1 MANNGKNKKNHKE
14 ELNVVDKALEL
25 TKDNTEIKNIN
36 QISNLNLDKDEELEL
51 TRMITK
57 EDLNKIKEDKLG
69 LTKQQKFNFET
80 NNYEFEDIIRKK
92 KDNQEKNKSDNITK
106 KKVNKDK
113 IVVIKEK
120 YPVKLI
126 FLLYTIILVLIG
138 FILFHFITFDHNKV
152 EIKEVEVTK
161 KVDSNYIFLGDSITD
176 FYDLDKYYDDLPIVN
191 SGVNGNSTTD
201 ILDDMYKRVYRYN
214 PTKVFILIGTNDI
227 TKDRSTN
234 QIVNNISKIVKRIK
248 KNRPSAK
255 IYIESIY
262 PISKADDSKIK
273 KDMVKNRTNKQIKEI
288 NKKLK
293 EKTKELDVNYINM
306 YDKLIDKNDNLK
318 LEYTTDGLHMSDKGY
333 DVITEEIMKYIDK

>member
-1 MANNGKNKKNHKE
+1 MASDRKNTKNHKE
-14 ELNVVDKALEL
+14 ELDIIDKAFEL
-25 TKDNTEIKNIN
+25 TRDNKEVKNIDKL
-36 QISNLNLDKDEELEL
+36 SNLNEYEELEL

-57 EDLNKIKEDKLG
+57 EDIDKIKENKLG

-92 KDNQEKNKSDNITK
+92 KSNQEKNKSDNITR

-161 KVDSNYIFLGDSITD
+161 KLDNNYVFLGDSITD
-176 FYDLDKYYDDLPIVN
+176 FYDLEKYYDDLPVVN

-201 ILDDMYKRVYRYN
+201 ILNNMNERVYRYN
-214 PTKVFILIGTNDI
+214 PTKVFLLIGTNDI
-227 TKDRSTN
+227 TKDRSSN

-248 KNRPSAK
+248 KNRPSTR
-255 IYIESIY
+255 IYVISIY
-262 PISKADDSKIK
+262 PVNNSDNSKIK

-288 NKKLK
+288 NSKLK
-293 EKTKELDVNYINM
+293 EKVKTLDVNYINM
-306 YDKLIDKNDNLK
+306 YDKLVDKNDNLK
-318 LEYTTDGLHMSDKGY
+318 LEYTTEGLHISDKGY
-333 DVITEEIMKYIDK
+333 DIITEEIMKYIDK

>member
-1 MANNGKNKKNHKE
+1 MASDRKNTKNHKE
-14 ELNVVDKALEL
+14 ELDIIDKAFEL
-25 TKDNTEIKNIN
+25 TRDNKEVKNIDKL
-36 QISNLNLDKDEELEL
+36 SNLNEYEELEL

-57 EDLNKIKEDKLG
+57 EDIDKIKENKLG

-92 KDNQEKNKSDNITK
+92 KSNQEKNKSDNITR

-161 KVDSNYIFLGDSITD
+161 KLDNNYVFLGDSITD
-176 FYDLDKYYDDLPIVN
+176 FYDLEKYYDDLPVVN

-201 ILDDMYKRVYRYN
+201 ILNNMNERVYRYN
-214 PTKVFILIGTNDI
+214 PTKVFLLIGTNDI
-227 TKDRSTN
+227 TKDRSSN

-248 KNRPSAK
+248 KNRPSTK
-255 IYIESIY
+255 IYVISIY
-262 PISKADDSKIK
+262 PVNNSDNSKIK

-288 NKKLK
+288 NSKLK
-293 EKTKELDVNYINM
+293 EKVKTLDVNYINM
-306 YDKLIDKNDNLK
+306 YDKLVDKNDNLK
-318 LEYTTDGLHMSDKGY
+318 LEYTTEGLHISDKGY
-333 DVITEEIMKYIDK
+333 DIITEEIMKYIDK

>member
-1 MANNGKNKKNHKE
+1 MEDNRKSKKKYKE
-14 ELNVVDKALEL
+14 ELNVIDKALEL
-25 TKDNTEIKNIN
+25 TKDNKEITDVK
-36 QISNLNLDKDEELEL
+36 LDKNEELEV
-51 TRMITK
+51 TRLVTK
-57 EDLNKIKEDKLG
+57 EDLDEIRDENLG
-69 LTKQQKFNFET
+69 FTKQQKFNFET
-80 NNYEFEDIIRKK
+80 NNYEFEDIIRK
-92 KDNQEKNKSDNITK
+92 NKNKEEKITK
-106 KKVNKDK
+106 KKVSKDK

-126 FLLYTIILVLIG
+126 LLLYTIILVLIG
-138 FILFHFITFDHNKV
+138 FILFHFITFNHDKV
-152 EIKEVEVTK
+152 NIKEVEVVK
-161 KVDSNYIFLGDSITD
+161 KSDSNYIFLGDSITD
-176 FYDLDKYYDDLPIVN
+176 FYDLDKYYDDLPVVN

-248 KNRPSAK
+248 KNRPSTK

-262 PISKADDSKIK
+262 PVSKADDSKIK

-293 EKTKELDVNYINM
+293 EKTKELNVNYINM
-306 YDKLIDKNDNLK
+306 YDKLTDKDDNLK

>member
-1 MANNGKNKKNHKE
+1 MEDNRKSKKKNKK
-14 ELNVVDKALEL
+14 ELNVI
-25 TKDNTEIKNIN
+25 DNAF
-36 QISNLNLDKDEELEL
+36 EL
-51 TRMITK
+51 TRDNKEITDINLDNNKEFEMTRMISK
-57 EDLNKIKEDKLG
+57 EDLDELKRENLEY
-69 LTKQQKFNFET
+69 TKQQKFNFET
-80 NNYEFEDIIRKK
+80 NNYEFEDIIRK
-92 KDNQEKNKSDNITK
+92 NKNKDEKITK
-106 KKVNKDK
+106 KKVSKDK

-138 FILFHFITFDHNKV
+138 FIIFHFVTFNHDKVKIKKV
-152 EIKEVEVTK
+152 EVIKK
-161 KVDSNYIFLGDSITD
+161 ADSNYVFLGDSITD
-176 FYDLDKYYDDLPIVN
+176 FYDLDKYYDDLPVVN
-191 SGVNGNSTTD
+191 SGINGNSTTD
-201 ILDDMYKRVYRYN
+201 ILDNMNDRVYRYN
-214 PTKVFILIGTNDI
+214 PTKIFILIGTNDI

-262 PISKADDSKIK
+262 PISKDDDSKIK

-306 YDKLIDKNDNLK
+306 YDKLVDKNDNLK

-333 DVITEEIMKYIDK
+333 DIITEEIMKYIDK

>member
-1 MANNGKNKKNHKE
+1 MASDRKNTKNHKE
-14 ELNVVDKALEL
+14 ELDIIDKAFEL
-25 TKDNTEIKNIN
+25 TRDNKEVKNIDKL
-36 QISNLNLDKDEELEL
+36 SNLNEYEELEL

-57 EDLNKIKEDKLG
+57 EDIDKIKENKLG

-92 KDNQEKNKSDNITK
+92 KSNQEKNKSDNITR

-120 YPVKLI
+120 YPVKLT

-161 KVDSNYIFLGDSITD
+161 KLDNNYVFLGDSITD
-176 FYDLDKYYDDLPIVN
+176 FYDLEKYYDDLPVVN

-201 ILDDMYKRVYRYN
+201 ILNNMNERVYRYN
-214 PTKVFILIGTNDI
+214 PTKVFLLIGTNDI
-227 TKDRSTN
+227 TKDRSSN

-248 KNRPSAK
+248 KNRPSTK
-255 IYIESIY
+255 IYVISIY
-262 PISKADDSKIK
+262 PVNNSDNSKIK

-288 NKKLK
+288 NSKLK
-293 EKTKELDVNYINM
+293 EKVKTLDVNYINM
-306 YDKLIDKNDNLK
+306 YDKLVDKNDNLK
-318 LEYTTDGLHMSDKGY
+318 LEYTTEGLHISDKGY
-333 DVITEEIMKYIDK
+333 DIITEEIMKYIDK

>member
-1 MANNGKNKKNHKE
+1 MEDNRKSKKKNKK
-14 ELNVVDKALEL
+14 ELNVI
-25 TKDNTEIKNIN
+25 DNAF
-36 QISNLNLDKDEELEL
+36 EL
-51 TRMITK
+51 TRDNKEITDINLDNNKEFEMTRMISK
-57 EDLNKIKEDKLG
+57 EDLDELKRENLEY
-69 LTKQQKFNFET
+69 TKQQKFNFET
-80 NNYEFEDIIRKK
+80 NNYEFEDIIRK
-92 KDNQEKNKSDNITK
+92 NKNKDEKITK
-106 KKVNKDK
+106 KKISKDK

-138 FILFHFITFDHNKV
+138 FIIFHFVTFNHDKV
-152 EIKEVEVTK
+152 KIKEVEVIK
-161 KVDSNYIFLGDSITD
+161 KADSNYVFLGDSITD
-176 FYDLDKYYDDLPIVN
+176 FYDLDKYYDDLPVVN
-191 SGVNGNSTTD
+191 SGINGNSTTD
-201 ILDDMYKRVYRYN
+201 ILDNMNDRVYRYN
-214 PTKVFILIGTNDI
+214 PTKIFILIGTNDI

-262 PISKADDSKIK
+262 PISKDDDSKIK

-306 YDKLIDKNDNLK
+306 YDKLVDKNDNLK

-333 DVITEEIMKYIDK
+333 DIITEEIMKYIDK